1 MDVKMPDGTV
11 VSNVPDN
18 ITQSELLRRYS
29 LFSQPEKKPEDVGI
43 IGGGISALKRGFES
57 FGDIAGGYRLAG
69 KSLAGNLPGVTDE
82 MIEMQK
88 QQPVENPAL
97 TFADL
102 QRIYKEKGL
111 GAALAQVP
119 KYAAETTLESAPQ
132 MAVPLAVGEAAAALS
147 GPFAPVVGPLAGIG
161 AYGLQ
166 QFGSLMQRQGQEK
179 NVAEDIDVRKAAIAS
194 AIQAPIGYF
203 ADKFT
208 AGIGGMGEKG
218 VIEAGKELAARKAAG
233 EIGTAGVVKGVAKR
247 AGVGAVEGFIAE
259 APTEA
264 LEQVLERWQAG
275 LPLDDDKA
283 KQEYLEAFMGAGV
296 SGALIGAGAKGYDTR
311 KEMKKAEEEAAN
323 QQQFNALI
331 QQAQQ
336 SQQAPPAPP
345 AGPSAGPTPP
355 AGPIVEPPAGPTV
368 SPEEEAN
375 QPAQDTQ
382 AMLDEL
388 SGKNIDEA
396 GVEKPKETFKVPVG
410 FGYTLLESPS
420 YGLPPLSVEDVDFEL
435 DSLQESAKKGR
446 MTPERFAQSEIG
458 KRLDTT
464 QIMQI
469 NDGLRIDPVKTIQD
483 LRNNI
488 AGQKAP
494 VEPKVEETKV
504 EKTPKLPP
512 KVEQVASFPMG
523 ENTDY
528 HVLKTPT
535 GFVANLFDNDAGK
548 YVSGSTRMF
557 PIKTFGNE
565 AETKATE
572 FAKDQSEKAAKFT
585 KPVAQVPPEIPK
597 GVHIPDE
604 DWQKGIKTEQPKVVN
619 PHTLED
625 ILDKGEPVQTKQ
637 EAEKAHSDG
646 DTVYGF
652 HEQDQENPVLLK
664 NIDDLK
670 GYTADQLMVVPK
682 ENISTETPA
691 ETPESPAQT
700 PAEEAAIQP
709 APHAEPLPTTA
720 PSVTVD
726 QAQYD
731 KAKAD
736 LDAALGDLGMYLTK
750 GSRLNIMPED
760 EQHIMP
766 ILTRIMDAAFQM
778 GYYKFKEAA
787 KFVLDMIKHKLGKE
801 ASDQV
806 SLDHL
811 QGAYISMAGKYQEQG
826 ASSKKEV
833 IGVESLNELHDQ
845 VPISINTPEG
855 QFTVAQNIAKF
866 FVDGGKFNNINE
878 ARAKIAELTGQ
889 KIEAGTAE
897 AKQAD
902 EAVEVAVVLA
912 ARQIVEQGGDN
923 KVVYDKLVDLY
934 NRQPNLSVRSSTSIA
949 NQAYST
955 PAPLAFVASQMAGI
969 NKNTTVY
976 EPTAGNGMLLI
987 GANENKVTANELNPG
1002 RHAMLE
1008 RILPRA
1014 TVTNENV
1021 LLSKQK
1027 GDFDVVIENPPFGK
1041 VGDISNIDH
1050 VIVMQSLEKMKA
1062 DGKAVLIV
1070 GSVMSNTEEGR
1081 REGYRGTAK
1090 REFYFNLYNQ
1100 YNVVD
1105 HFTAGGNMY
1114 AKQGTTFPVDIIVID
1129 GKGKSERD
1137 LPAAD
1142 LPQLITSYDQLKE
1155 KLNERPVVSRGNE
1168 RPAGTNIM
1176 PSTEGKNKPEGVGG
1190 GTERPSGQPSTEG
1203 ARPTEGGKPSVQEA
1217 KPSTGGQPESTGAGA
1232 GTKQPGPANEPKRVT
1247 SERPVSS
1254 TSEIKPSSGEGTER
1268 NKPEELGGPSV
1279 VAGERI
1285 GSGLKNR
1292 AGEETETE
1300 NQVSYVPRS
1309 GANSVGTLVPK
1320 AMAQSIEQ
1328 ALARLEQQVGNLDN
1342 YVAENLN
1349 MDLGE
1354 LSSNFSAEQ
1363 VDAIA
1368 LAIYNAEAGKGFII
1382 GDQTGIGKGRVVAAM
1397 IKYALVND
1405 KIPIFVTEKPNL
1417 YSDMIR
1423 DLDDIGMT
1431 DQLGLDTANPKILI
1445 TNNDQKIPYTLLR
1458 EVNGEMT
1465 ENNLILKAPKSNVS
1479 KLNVILK
1486 NMQEKDSLENYK
1498 VIFTTYNQLQKVK
1511 GQETERQRFIRHF
1524 GAGNYMIFD
1533 ESHNAGGAGETQA
1546 RTKEQ
1551 KEAVKEGNSLVTGR
1565 AAFVRN
1571 LVQNAYGTFFS
1582 SATYAKRAD
1591 VMDLYA
1597 STDMKLAVNNISQL
1611 ATAIKNGGIPMQQ
1624 VVARML
1630 TEVGQYIRRER
1641 TFAGVSY
1648 DTTEAKVNK
1657 NTAENMATSMRE
1669 VLAFSR
1675 AKESV
1680 IKDLQKSLDS
1690 RGSRAGAQGEKT
1702 QIQSAN
1708 FGSAMHVLIEQML
1721 LALKA
1726 KNTIDHALERL
1737 KANEKVVITVANTMG
1752 SFLQNYADEMDL
1764 NIGDQV
1770 NLSFKDLFIK
1780 YLEKQRMIT
1789 IKKPDGSKEKY
1800 RLTDEDLG
1808 PELVEQY
1815 QKVKDFIENAGFTEA
1830 PISPIDYFHSE
1841 LRKTKV
1847 KDLDGNERNVKTE
1860 EITGRTIILDYS
1872 KGKPVLASRS
1882 ANIKQRVNAVRA
1894 FNSGDADVIILN
1906 QAGSTGLSLHASNK
1920 VKDQRKRHMI
1930 IAQAEKN
1937 IDTHMQMLGR
1947 VHRTGQ
1953 VIPPGYS
1960 QMMADIPAEMRPAAV
1975 LLKKMASLS
1984 ANTTASRKSAVAAEG
1999 AVDFINDYGGQVAQE
2014 YLRDNHD
2021 VHEAIG
2027 GQKVIDLVDDPSE
2040 ADEEDIRK
2048 FTGYIPMLPI
2058 KQQEE
2063 VYKDL
2068 IERYKDLIE
2077 REDSM
2082 GTNKLEA
2089 RAVDLD
2095 AQTVSSKPITEDK
2108 GDPSIFAQ
2116 PAYMEKVDVKRTV
2129 KPFTKD
2135 EVKKQIEENLN
2146 GINARQHATN
2156 LFAGLKDKASAYL
2169 KDRIESMKEA
2179 DNVKIQNLQDEL
2191 KAQYNNVEVIL
2202 QQYPI
2207 GTPITVKSKLGGIL
2221 TGIITNVEHKGKT
2234 KNPMAG
2240 SDWKI
2245 QIALANGDAKSISV
2259 NFSQIGTSGPYSLSA
2274 TNEGYIV
2281 DQNGNSEKVPVIEM
2295 FDRGSTSRREK
2306 RWMVTGNLL
2315 AGFAA
2320 VDNMGQ
2326 IMTYTKQDGST
2337 GQGILM
2343 PRIYDFEK
2351 EERNAPV
2358 KLKNLRD
2365 VKAFFQNF
2373 PNGTVQTQDG
2383 IFRIIKRGD
2392 AYQFNTVKAKRE
2404 GGQYYNNEGLKQ
2416 IIGDFHSTGPAMNNR
2431 VWDSEKADRAIQH
2444 LIQDMGV
2451 GFVAG
2456 TNKEEA
2462 RQLFAPKQPY
2472 SPTTA
2477 NINIPKAPSINP
2489 TSHMATDVEQAIQQQ
2504 ALGTIKKDVTTSAK
2518 DFFDTA
2524 TANWEQG
2531 NISDDVYDAIK
2542 SMYQKFP
2549 FLLEQLQLYTIIG
2562 DGVNAGSFEN
2572 ISRIVRLYK
2581 GTVGASNPST
2591 IRHEIVHS
2599 LEQMMGK
2606 DQAKILATQW
2616 MNALEKARKSEKTP
2630 EGKQFFENLAKYY
2643 ADPTAENYQDALDA
2657 LPDYSYYQ
2665 YMNPSEYWA
2674 VNAEKLLASKLG
2686 TKWNQ
2691 FASAVKKFFEFLK
2704 SKFGFDNQYGV
2715 HKVFDEIM
2723 NAKPARFTE
2732 HMLNDYVISMKVAF
2746 NNRTN
2751 FRGDPAPLSQWGSPE
2766 SSKLDDWEYKLVD
2779 KHVDTKRVVQ
2789 TIQKSI
2795 GEIADRWDAYMKETL
2810 YHGRVADQV
2819 MKFEKSE
2826 MLPLLKKMVSM
2837 GVKIDDFEKYLQ
2849 NRHAPWYNKIIA
2861 GRNAQMPDGGSGI
2874 KTEDAYKYLSDLS
2887 KADKDKFESLAK
2899 DLDAIVKST
2908 QDVLVAGGLEKQAT
2922 IDTWRENMP
2931 FYVPLNRNPEELD
2944 FVNPGSGFG
2953 MGFGTR
2959 GSFTKAATGSAKTVV
2974 DILQNIMV
2982 QRERAIDRSEKAR
2995 VGKALMGLAL
3005 QAPNFDFW
3013 MPINPKAIKNKKKLA
3028 QDMLNF
3034 GLTPDEAENFAKEP
3048 TVASIDKA
3056 TGQVRYSINPAL
3068 RGSDNW
3074 LPVRVNG
3081 EDWFLFFNPGDPRA
3095 MRMVQALK
3103 NLDAN
3108 QVSEALSSIG
3118 EATRFLAAMNTQYNP
3133 VFGAWNF
3140 ARDSLGAAVNLE
3152 STPIAGKQKELLAAV
3167 NPFQG
3172 APAVRAI
3179 YNVLREKAP
3188 SGRAQQE
3195 WMNVFDRFRAAG
3207 GLTGYRQ
3214 QFGKTAEKAGIV
3226 EREMK
3231 KLDRSNMRK
3240 TVDSWMNW
3248 LSDYNDTMEN
3258 AVRLSAFKV
3267 AIDEG
3272 LSDDRAAEI
3281 AKNITVN
3288 FNRKG
3293 QWTANAN
3300 ALYAFFNANIQ
3311 GSARMA
3317 QLMLKNEN
3325 GKISLSAAGK
3335 KVVAGGMLLG
3345 VTQAV
3350 LLAMAGYDEDEPPE
3364 YLKNKNFI
3372 IPDFGLAGGK
3382 YLIIPMPLGLNV
3394 FPNIAR
3400 IVAEY
3405 ALSGGKNLDKRIIGV
3420 TSAIMDTFNP
3430 LGSSG
3435 FAQNIS
3441 PTVLDPVVGAFV
3453 TNKDAF
3459 GRPISKEDRG
3469 TKPTPGYE
3477 RTKENASA
3485 FGKGLSYA
3493 LNYLTGGGK
3502 YGIGMISP
3510 TGDQIDYLTQQY
3522 TGGVGRE
3529 ITKVMDLG
3537 KTAVT
3542 GEPIPSYRVPILG
3555 KLYGETQSDVAVQ
3568 DKFYKNITAMS
3579 EYESMIK
3586 RMRVDKV
3593 SPKELFDDHPEA
3605 KLWVAANTLENEVNS
3620 LNKQKKLL
3628 QQKNA
3633 PKERIDQLDQQ
3644 KVRLM
3649 KQFNERVAKAEAQ

>member
-1 MDVKMPDGTV
+1 
-11 VSNVPDN
+11 
-18 ITQSELLRRYS
+18 
-29 LFSQPEKKPEDVGI
+29 
-43 IGGGISALKRGFES
+43 
-57 FGDIAGGYRLAG
+57 
-69 KSLAGNLPGVTDE
+69 
-82 MIEMQK
+82 
-88 QQPVENPAL
+88 
-97 TFADL
+97 
-102 QRIYKEKGL
+102 
-111 GAALAQVP
+111 
-119 KYAAETTLESAPQ
+119 
-132 MAVPLAVGEAAAALS
+132 
-147 GPFAPVVGPLAGIG
+147 
-161 AYGLQ
+161 
-166 QFGSLMQRQGQEK
+166 
-179 NVAEDIDVRKAAIAS
+179 
-194 AIQAPIGYF
+194 
-203 ADKFT
+203 
-208 AGIGGMGEKG
+208 
-218 VIEAGKELAARKAAG
+218 
-233 EIGTAGVVKGVAKR
+233 
-247 AGVGAVEGFIAE
+247 
-259 APTEA
+259 
-264 LEQVLERWQAG
+264 
-275 LPLDDDKA
+275 
-283 KQEYLEAFMGAGV
+283 
-296 SGALIGAGAKGYDTR
+296 
-311 KEMKKAEEEAAN
+311 
-323 QQQFNALI
+323 
-331 QQAQQ
+331 
-336 SQQAPPAPP
+336 
-345 AGPSAGPTPP
+345 
-355 AGPIVEPPAGPTV
+355 
-368 SPEEEAN
+368 
-375 QPAQDTQ
+375 
-382 AMLDEL
+382 
-388 SGKNIDEA
+388 
-396 GVEKPKETFKVPVG
+396 
-410 FGYTLLESPS
+410 
-420 YGLPPLSVEDVDFEL
+420 
-435 DSLQESAKKGR
+435 
-446 MTPERFAQSEIG
+446 
-458 KRLDTT
+458 
-464 QIMQI
+464 
-469 NDGLRIDPVKTIQD
+469 
-483 LRNNI
+483 
-488 AGQKAP
+488 
-494 VEPKVEETKV
+494 
-504 EKTPKLPP
+504 
-512 KVEQVASFPMG
+512 
-523 ENTDY
+523 
-528 HVLKTPT
+528 
-535 GFVANLFDNDAGK
+535 
-548 YVSGSTRMF
+548 
-557 PIKTFGNE
+557 
-565 AETKATE
+565 
-572 FAKDQSEKAAKFT
+572 
-585 KPVAQVPPEIPK
+585 
-597 GVHIPDE
+597 
-604 DWQKGIKTEQPKVVN
+604 
-619 PHTLED
+619 
-625 ILDKGEPVQTKQ
+625 
-637 EAEKAHSDG
+637 
-646 DTVYGF
+646 
-652 HEQDQENPVLLK
+652 
-664 NIDDLK
+664 
-670 GYTADQLMVVPK
+670 
-682 ENISTETPA
+682 
-691 ETPESPAQT
+691 
-700 PAEEAAIQP
+700 
-709 APHAEPLPTTA
+709 
-720 PSVTVD
+720 
-726 QAQYD
+726 
-731 KAKAD
+731 
-736 LDAALGDLGMYLTK
+736 
-750 GSRLNIMPED
+750 
-760 EQHIMP
+760 
-766 ILTRIMDAAFQM
+766 
-778 GYYKFKEAA
+778 
-787 KFVLDMIKHKLGKE
+787 
-801 ASDQV
+801 
-806 SLDHL
+806 
-811 QGAYISMAGKYQEQG
+811 
-826 ASSKKEV
+826 
-833 IGVESLNELHDQ
+833 
-845 VPISINTPEG
+845 
-855 QFTVAQNIAKF
+855 
-866 FVDGGKFNNINE
+866 
-878 ARAKIAELTGQ
+878 
-889 KIEAGTAE
+889 
-897 AKQAD
+897 
-902 EAVEVAVVLA
+902 
-912 ARQIVEQGGDN
+912 
-923 KVVYDKLVDLY
+923 
-934 NRQPNLSVRSSTSIA
+934 
-949 NQAYST
+949 
-955 PAPLAFVASQMAGI
+955 
-969 NKNTTVY
+969 
-976 EPTAGNGMLLI
+976 
-987 GANENKVTANELNPG
+987 
-1002 RHAMLE
+1002 
-1008 RILPRA
+1008 
-1014 TVTNENV
+1014 
-1021 LLSKQK
+1021 
-1027 GDFDVVIENPPFGK
+1027 
-1041 VGDISNIDH
+1041 
-1050 VIVMQSLEKMKA
+1050 
-1062 DGKAVLIV
+1062 
-1070 GSVMSNTEEGR
+1070 
-1081 REGYRGTAK
+1081 
-1090 REFYFNLYNQ
+1090 
-1100 YNVVD
+1100 
-1105 HFTAGGNMY
+1105 
-1114 AKQGTTFPVDIIVID
+1114 
-1129 GKGKSERD
+1129 
-1137 LPAAD
+1137 
-1142 LPQLITSYDQLKE
+1142 
-1155 KLNERPVVSRGNE
+1155 
-1168 RPAGTNIM
+1168 
-1176 PSTEGKNKPEGVGG
+1176 
-1190 GTERPSGQPSTEG
+1190 
-1203 ARPTEGGKPSVQEA
+1203 
-1217 KPSTGGQPESTGAGA
+1217 
-1232 GTKQPGPANEPKRVT
+1232 
-1247 SERPVSS
+1247 
-1254 TSEIKPSSGEGTER
+1254 
-1268 NKPEELGGPSV
+1268 
-1279 VAGERI
+1279 
-1285 GSGLKNR
+1285 
-1292 AGEETETE
+1292 
-1300 NQVSYVPRS
+1300 
-1309 GANSVGTLVPK
+1309 
-1320 AMAQSIEQ
+1320 
-1328 ALARLEQQVGNLDN
+1328 
-1342 YVAENLN
+1342 
-1349 MDLGE
+1349 
-1354 LSSNFSAEQ
+1354 
-1363 VDAIA
+1363 
-1368 LAIYNAEAGKGFII
+1368 
-1382 GDQTGIGKGRVVAAM
+1382 
-1397 IKYALVND
+1397 
-1405 KIPIFVTEKPNL
+1405 
-1417 YSDMIR
+1417 
-1423 DLDDIGMT
+1423 
-1431 DQLGLDTANPKILI
+1431 
-1445 TNNDQKIPYTLLR
+1445 
-1458 EVNGEMT
+1458 
-1465 ENNLILKAPKSNVS
+1465 
-1479 KLNVILK
+1479 
-1486 NMQEKDSLENYK
+1486 
-1498 VIFTTYNQLQKVK
+1498 
-1511 GQETERQRFIRHF
+1511 
-1524 GAGNYMIFD
+1524 
-1533 ESHNAGGAGETQA
+1533 
-1546 RTKEQ
+1546 
-1551 KEAVKEGNSLVTGR
+1551 
-1565 AAFVRN
+1565 
-1571 LVQNAYGTFFS
+1571 
-1582 SATYAKRAD
+1582 
-1591 VMDLYA
+1591 LYA
-1597 STDMKLAVNNISQL
+1597 STDMKLAVEKIADL
-1611 ATAIKNGGIPMQQ
+1611 ADAIKNGGIPMQQ

-1630 TEVGQYIRRER
+1630 TQVGQYIRRER

-1648 DTTEAKVNK
+1648 DTTEAKVDK
-1657 NTAENMATSMRE
+1657 KTAENMATSMRE

-1675 AKESV
+1675 AKEIAV
-1680 IKDLQKSLDS
+1680 KGLQKSLDS

-1708 FGSAMHVLIEQML
+1708 FGSTMHVLIDQML

-1752 SFLQNYADEMDL
+1752 SFLQDYADEMDL

-1770 NLSFKDLFIK
+1770 NLSFKDLYIK

-1789 IKKPDGSKEKY
+1789 IKSPQGKQKY

-1808 PELVEQY
+1808 PELVKQY
-1815 QKVKDFIENAGFTEA
+1815 QSVKDFIENAGFSEA

-1841 LRKTKV
+1841 LQKA
-1847 KDLDGNERNVKTE
+1847 GYKTE
-1860 EITGRTIILDYS
+1860 EITGRTITLNYS

-1882 ANIKQRVNAVRA
+1882 ANIKQRVNAVKA

-1930 IAQAEKN
+1930 IAQPEKN

-1953 VIPPGYS
+1953 VIPPAYS

-1975 LLKKMASLS
+1975 LLKKMASLN
-1984 ANTTASRKSAVAAEG
+1984 ANTTGSRKSSVAAEG

-2014 YLRDNHD
+2014 YLRDNND

-2027 GQKVIDLVDDPSE
+2027 GKKVIDLVDDPSE
-2040 ADEEDIRK
+2040 ALESDIKK

-2089 RAVDLD
+2089 KAVDLD

-2108 GDPSIFAQ
+2108 GDPSAFAQ

-2135 EVKKQIEENLN
+2135 EVKKQIQENLN

-2156 LFAGLKDKASAYL
+2156 LFEGLKDKASAYL

-2295 FDRGSTSRREK
+2295 FDRGSTARREK

-2343 PRIYDFEK
+2343 PRTFDFEK

-2365 VKAFFQNF
+2365 VKAFFENF

-2472 SPTTA
+2472 SPGTQNIIKGRNPELTMAAQLVQAGIMTKEDYDEQVKMYKPIKTFSEPAIPASEEKMRDALDVNKREKINPEISTGTKVGLRLDIPAFNRKGVYVVSIHTKGTPSGPGKVLGYGSVAKVTNATFGLGKQEKALDIAAGKSKDVLQTVEGSYVNLTPEEAYAQAQEVFNNPEWTQIGVDPERHSYFYDRA
-2477 NINIPKAPSINP
+2477 NTQPVISADEVLQIGSMLLAKNVKYGNKQDFLYNPQLNP

-2504 ALGTIKKDVTTSAK
+2504 ALGTVKQNVTTSAK

-2549 FLLEQLQLYTIIG
+2549 FLLEQLQFHTIIG

-2572 ISRIVRLYK
+2572 LSRIVRLYK
-2581 GTVGASNPST
+2581 GTVGATNPTT
-2591 IRHEIVHS
+2591 IRHEITHS

-2616 MNALEKARKSEKTP
+2616 MNASEKARKSEKTP

-2686 TKWNQ
+2686 TKWDQ

-2819 MKFEKSE
+2819 IKFEKSE

-2959 GSFTKAATGSAKTVV
+2959 GSFTKAATGSTKTVV

-3152 STPIAGKQKELLAAV
+3152 STPIAGKQNKLLAAV

-3179 YNVLREKAP
+3179 YNVLREKPA
-3188 SGRAQQE
+3188 SSKAQQD
-3195 WMNVFDRFRAAG
+3195 WMDIFERFRVAG

-3214 QFGKTAEKAGIV
+3214 QFGKTVEKAGIV
-3226 EREMK
+3226 QREME
-3231 KLDRSNMRK
+3231 KLDRSNVRK

-3317 QLMLKNEN
+3317 QLMLKKEN

-3400 IVAEY
+3400 IVSEY
-3405 ALSGGKNLDKRIIGV
+3405 ALSGGKNLDKRIIGI

-3441 PTVLDPVVGAFV
+3441 PTVLDPIVGAFV

-3485 FGKGLSYA
+3485 FGKGLYYA
-3493 LNYLTGGGK
+3493 MNYLTGGGK

-3529 ITKVMDLG
+3529 VTKVMDLG

-3542 GEPIPSYRVPILG
+3542 GEPMPSYRVPILG
-3555 KLYGETQSDVAVQ
+3555 KLYGETKSDIAVQ

-3605 KLWVAANTLENEVNS
+3605 KLWVAANTLENEVNA

-3628 QQKNA
+3628 QQRNA
-3633 PKERIDQLDQQ
+3633 PKERIDMIDQQ

-3649 KQFNERVAKAEAQ
+3649 KQFNERVSKAEAQ

>member
-1 MDVKMPDGTV
+1 MDVKMPDGKI

-29 LFSQPEKKPEDVGI
+29 LFNQPQEKPEDVGI

-82 MIEMQK
+82 MVEMQK

-111 GAALAQVP
+111 GSALAQVP
-119 KYAAETTLESAPQ
+119 KYAVEQTLQSAPQ

-147 GPFAPVVGPLAGIG
+147 GPFAPIVGPLAGIG
-161 AYGLQ
+161 TYGLQ

-179 NVAEDIDVRKAAIAS
+179 NNPEDINVGKAATAA

-208 AGIGGMGEKG
+208 AGIGGLGEKG
-218 VIEAGKELAARKAAG
+218 VIQAGKELAARKAAG

-247 AGVGAVEGFIAE
+247 AGVGAIEGFIAE

-296 SGALIGAGAKGYDTR
+296 SGAFIGAGAKGYDTR

-345 AGPSAGPTPP
+345 AGPTAGPTPPSGPNAGPP
-355 AGPIVEPPAGPTV
+355 AGPIVEPPTGPTV

-382 AMLDEL
+382 AMMAQL
-388 SGKNIDEA
+388 SGE
-396 GVEKPKETFKVPVG
+396 PETIPPAPPAAPPA
-410 FGYTLLESPS
+410 LSAPPA
-420 YGLPPLSVEDVDFEL
+420 PPLL
-435 DSLQESAKKGR
+435 
-446 MTPERFAQSEIG
+446 
-458 KRLDTT
+458 
-464 QIMQI
+464 
-469 NDGLRIDPVKTIQD
+469 N
-483 LRNNI
+483 
-488 AGQKAP
+488 AP
-494 VEPKVEETKV
+494 PETKP
-504 EKTPKLPP
+504 EPKLPP
-512 KVEQVASFPMG
+512 KIEKIASFPMG

-535 GFVANLFDNDAGK
+535 GYTANLFDNDSGK

-557 PIKTFGNE
+557 STKTFGDE
-565 AETKATE
+565 AQTKAVDY
-572 FAKDQSEKAAKFT
+572 AKDQAEKAAKFT
-585 KPVAQVPPEIPK
+585 KPESVPYTLEPPDHANSYAKYSFTDENGARYNVSGNGDVHVAVPPALRNQTDGEATVVFREKERRKGGYSSENLPAFVPPAIRDAIANHVKTEGNNGQGLNDIAKAVKSAQESEAPVKTETEQPELREEVMPAKDTEEAISDQLPPKDVAQV
-597 GVHIPDE
+597 
-604 DWQKGIKTEQPKVVN
+604 
-619 PHTLED
+619 
-625 ILDKGEPVQTKQ
+625 
-637 EAEKAHSDG
+637 
-646 DTVYGF
+646 
-652 HEQDQENPVLLK
+652 
-664 NIDDLK
+664 
-670 GYTADQLMVVPK
+670 
-682 ENISTETPA
+682 
-691 ETPESPAQT
+691 TPE
-700 PAEEAAIQP
+700 EEAAIQP
-709 APHAEPLPTTA
+709 APHNEPLPTTA
-720 PSVTVD
+720 PSVSVD
-726 QAQYD
+726 KAQYD

-736 LDAALGDLGMYLTK
+736 LDAALGDLGMFLTK

-760 EQHIMP
+760 EQKIMP
-766 ILTRIMDAAFQM
+766 ILTRVMDAAFQM

-801 ASDQV
+801 AADQV

-811 QGAYISMAGKYQEQG
+811 QGAYISMAGKYQDKG
-826 ASSKKEV
+826 ASNKKEV
-833 IGVESLNELHDQ
+833 ISVESLNELHDQ

-855 QFTVAQNIAKF
+855 QFAIAQEIAKF
-866 FVDGGKFNNINE
+866 FVDGGQFKNINE

-889 KIEAGTAE
+889 KVEPGTAE

-912 ARQIVEQGGDN
+912 ARQIIEQGGESTAI
-923 KVVYDKLVDLY
+923 YDKLVDLY

-955 PAPLAFVASQMAGI
+955 PAPLAFVASQLAGI
-969 NKNTTVY
+969 NKNSTVY

-987 GANENKVTANELNPG
+987 GANEKNVTANELNPG

-1008 RILPRA
+1008 RILPNA
-1014 TVTNENV
+1014 NVTNENV
-1021 LLSKQK
+1021 LTSKLT
-1027 GDFDVVIENPPFGK
+1027 GNFDVVIENPPFGK
-1041 VGDISNIDH
+1041 AGDISDIDH
-1050 VIVMQSLEKMKA
+1050 VIAMQSLATMKA

-1081 REGYRGTAK
+1081 RSAYRGQAK
-1090 REFYFNLYNQ
+1090 REFFFNLYNQ

-1114 AKQGTTFPVDIIVID
+1114 AKQGTTFPVDVIVID
-1129 GKGKSERD
+1129 GKGKSSRD

-1142 LPQLITSYDQLKE
+1142 LPQLITSYEQLKE
-1155 KLNERPVVSRGNE
+1155 KLNERTVVSRGNE

-1176 PSTEGKNKPEGVGG
+1176 PSTEGQNKPEGVGA
-1190 GTERPSGQPSTEG
+1190 GTERPSNRPGEEG
-1203 ARPTEGGKPSVQEA
+1203 AEPTEVSKPSVSEA
-1217 KPSTGGQPESTGAGA
+1217 RPATGGEREPTGGRTGEVQPKPNNKPERV
-1232 GTKQPGPANEPKRVT
+1232 PGEGPIP
-1247 SERPVSS
+1247 S
-1254 TSEIKPSSGEGTER
+1254 TSETKPTSSEGTER
-1268 NKPEELGGPSV
+1268 NKPEELGGVSV
-1279 VAGERI
+1279 VSGERVE
-1285 GSGLKNR
+1285 SGLKNR
-1292 AGEETETE
+1292 AGQETETE
-1300 NQVSYVPRS
+1300 NQVSYAPHS
-1309 GANSVGTLVPK
+1309 NASSVGTLVPK
-1320 AMAQSIEQ
+1320 AMAQAIEDSLAKLEEQHGSIDE
-1328 ALARLEQQVGNLDN
+1328 
-1342 YVAENLN
+1342 YVADNLN
-1349 MDLGE
+1349 MEPETLRN
-1354 LSSNFSAEQ
+1354 NFSAEQ
-1363 VDAIA
+1363 IDAIA
-1368 LAIYNAEAGKGFII
+1368 LAIKNAEEGKGFII
-1382 GDQTGIGKGRVVAAM
+1382 GDQTGVGKGRVVAAM
-1397 IKYALVND
+1397 IKYALIND

-1431 DQLGLDTANPKILI
+1431 DQLGLDTAKPKILI
-1445 TNNDQKIPYTLLR
+1445 TNRSQKIPYTLLR
-1458 EVNGEMT
+1458 KVNGEMT
-1465 ENNLILKAPKSNVS
+1465 ENNLTLKSPVS
-1479 KLNVILK
+1479 GAELDDMLK
-1486 NMQEKDSLENYK
+1486 DMRQKDSIGDYK
-1498 VIFTTYNQLQKVK
+1498 VIFTIYTQLQTQK
-1511 GQETERQRFIRHF
+1511 GAETERQRFIKHF

-1551 KEAVKEGNSLVTGR
+1551 KDAAKEGKSLATGR
-1565 AAFVRN
+1565 ASFVRN
-1571 LVQNAYGTFFS
+1571 LVQNAFGTFFS
-1582 SATYAKRAD
+1582 SATYAKRPD
-1591 VMDLYA
+1591 VMDLYS
-1597 STDMKLAVNNISQL
+1597 STDMKLAVDKIAAL
-1611 ATAIKNGGIPMQQ
+1611 ADAIKNGGIPMQQ
-1624 VVARML
+1624 TVAKML
-1630 TEVGQYIRRER
+1630 TQVGQYIRRER

-1648 DTTEAKVNK
+1648 DTKEAKVDK
-1657 NTAENMATSMRE
+1657 ATAENMATSMRDI
-1669 VLAFSR
+1669 LAFSR
-1675 AKESV
+1675 GKESAV
-1680 IKDLQKSLDS
+1680 KELQGSLDTK
-1690 RGSRAGAQGEKT
+1690 GSIAKQRGEKT

-1708 FGSAMHVLIEQML
+1708 FGSTMHTLIDQML
-1721 LALKA
+1721 LSLKA
-1726 KNTIDHALERL
+1726 KDSVNHAIERL

-1752 SFLQNYADEMDL
+1752 SFLQSYADEMGL
-1764 NIGDQV
+1764 NTGDQV
-1770 NLSFKDLFIK
+1770 NLSFKDLYLK
-1780 YLEKQRMIT
+1780 YLEKQRTIT
-1789 IKKPDGSKEKY
+1789 IKKPDGQKEQY
-1800 RLTDEDLG
+1800 RLTDENLG
-1808 PELVEQY
+1808 PELVKQY
-1815 QKVKDFIENAGFTEA
+1815 NDIKHFIENAGFGEA
-1830 PISPIDYFHSE
+1830 PISPIDYMHDA
-1841 LRKTKV
+1841 LRKA
-1847 KDLDGNERNVKTE
+1847 GFKTE
-1860 EITGRTIILDYS
+1860 EITGRTLTIDYA

-1882 ANIKQRVNAVRA
+1882 ANIKQRVNAVKA
-1894 FNSGDADVIILN
+1894 FNNGDVSVIILN
-1906 QAGSTGLSLHASNK
+1906 QAGSTGLSLHASDK
-1920 VKDQRKRHMI
+1920 VHDKRKRHMI
-1930 IAQAEKN
+1930 IAQPEKN

-1953 VIPPGYS
+1953 VVTPAYS

-1975 LLKKMASLS
+1975 LLKKMASLN
-1984 ANTTASRKSAVAAEG
+1984 ANTTGSRKSAVAAEG

-2021 VHEAIG
+2021 IHEEIG
-2027 GQKVIDLVDDPSE
+2027 GQKAIELIDDPTEALE
-2040 ADEEDIRK
+2040 ADIKK
-2048 FTGYIPMLPI
+2048 FTGYIPILPI

-2089 RAVDLD
+2089 KAVDLD
-2095 AQTVSSKPITEDK
+2095 AQTISSKPITEDK
-2108 GDPSIFAQ
+2108 GDPSAFAQ

-2135 EVKKQIEENLN
+2135 EVKKQVEENL
-2146 GINARQHATN
+2146 GGTSAKDHATN
-2156 LFAGLKDKASAYL
+2156 LFAGLKEKASVYL
-2169 KDRIESMKEA
+2169 KERIQSIKDPDE
-2179 DNVKIQNLQDEL
+2179 VKIQNTKDEL
-2191 KAQYNNVEVIL
+2191 NSQYNNVKTVL
-2202 QQYPI
+2202 QAYPI

-2221 TGIITNVEHKGKT
+2221 YGVITNVEHKGKT

-2240 SDWKI
+2240 SDWKL
-2245 QIALANGDAKSISV
+2245 QIALANGDAKTIPVS
-2259 NFSQIGTSGPYSLSA
+2259 FSQIGINGPYTLSA
-2274 TNEGYIV
+2274 TTEGYIV
-2281 DQNGNSEKVPVIEM
+2281 NSDGKTESVPLLDM
-2295 FDRGSTSRREK
+2295 FDRGSTAKREK

-2326 IMTYTKQDGST
+2326 IISYTKQDGSM
-2337 GQGILM
+2337 GQGIMM

-2351 EERNAPV
+2351 AEKNAPV
-2358 KLKNLRD
+2358 KLKNVRD
-2365 VKAFFQNF
+2365 VKAFFDKF
-2373 PNGTVQTQDG
+2373 PGGTVQTQDG
-2383 IFRIIKRGD
+2383 IFRIFKRGD
-2392 AYQFNTVKAKRE
+2392 VYQFNTVKAKRE
-2404 GGQYYNNEGLKQ
+2404 GGPYYNNQGLTD
-2416 IIGDFHSTGPAMNNR
+2416 IIGDFHSTGPAMNVR
-2431 VWDSEKADRAIQH
+2431 VWDSEKAERAIQYM
-2444 LIQDMGV
+2444 IQEMGTN
-2451 GFVAG
+2451 FVAG

-2462 RQLFAPKQPY
+2462 RQMFAAKAPY
-2472 SPTTA
+2472 SPGTN
-2477 NINIPKAPSINP
+2477 NINLPKAPSINP
-2489 TSHMATDVEQAIQQQ
+2489 TSHLITDTLKDIERAKKIQELGLGLVEGMEKFQAINKFN
-2504 ALGTIKKDVTTSAK
+2504 AEKGTAK
-2518 DFFDTA
+2518 QFFELA
-2524 TANWEQG
+2524 TKSWNNG
-2531 NISDDVYDAIK
+2531 NISDDVYDTIK
-2542 SMYQKFP
+2542 TMYEKFP
-2549 FLLEQLQLYTIIG
+2549 NLLEQLQFKTVGPSDPFYKKY
-2562 DGVNAGSFEN
+2562 VAGSYEALE
-2572 ISRIVRLYK
+2572 RIVRLYK
-2581 GTVGASNPST
+2581 GTTGATNPLT

-2606 DQAKILATQW
+2606 DQAKILIDQW
-2616 MNALEKARKSEKTP
+2616 MNALEKTRKSDKTP
-2630 EGKQFFENLAKYY
+2630 EGKLFFDNLAKFY
-2643 ADPTAENYQDALDA
+2643 ADPTADTYAAAIES
-2657 LPDYSYYQ
+2657 LPAYSYYQ

-2674 VNAEKLLASKLG
+2674 VNAEKMLARKLG
-2686 TKWNQ
+2686 TKWDQ
-2691 FASAVKKFFEFLK
+2691 FANAVKKFFEFLK
-2704 SKFGFDNQYGV
+2704 YKFGFDNQYNV
-2715 HKVFDEIM
+2715 HKIFDEIM
-2723 NAKPARFTE
+2723 NAKAARFTDQ
-2732 HMLNDYVISMKVAF
+2732 MLSDYVTSMNIAF

-2751 FRGDPAPLSQWGSPE
+2751 FRGDPAPLSAWGTPE
-2766 SSKLDDWEYKLVD
+2766 ASKLDDWEYKLVD
-2779 KHVDTKRVVQ
+2779 KHVDTRRIVQ

-2795 GEIADRWDAYMKETL
+2795 GDIADRWDAYLKETL

-2819 MKFEKSE
+2819 LKFEKNE
-2826 MLPLLKKMVSM
+2826 MLPLLQKMVKL
-2837 GVKIDDFEKYLQ
+2837 GVKLDDFEQYLH

-2874 KTEDAYKYLSDLS
+2874 KTEDAENYMKNLS
-2887 KADKDKFESLAK
+2887 KAEKDKFESLAK
-2899 DLDAIVKST
+2899 DLDEITKGT
-2908 QDVLVAGGLEKQAT
+2908 QEVLLAGKLEKEST
-2922 IDTWRENMP
+2922 IEAWRENMP

-2944 FVNPGSGFG
+2944 FINPGSGFG

-2959 GSFTKAATGSAKTVV
+2959 GSFTKAATGSTKTVI

-2982 QRERAIDRSEKAR
+2982 QREKAIDRSEKAR
-2995 VGKALMGLAL
+2995 VGRALMGLAL
-3005 QAPNFDFW
+3005 QAPNYDFW

-3028 QDMLNF
+3028 SDMLNF

-3118 EATRFLAAMNTQYNP
+3118 EATRQLAAMNTQYNP

-3140 ARDSLGAAVNLE
+3140 ARDSLGAAVNIE

-3179 YNVLREKAP
+3179 YNMVREKPA
-3188 SGRAQQE
+3188 SSKAQQE
-3195 WMNVFDRFRAAG
+3195 WMDVFERFRVAG
-3207 GLTGYRQ
+3207 GMTGYRQ
-3214 QFGKTAEKAGIV
+3214 QFGKTEQKAGIV
-3226 EREMK
+3226 EKAME
-3231 KLDRSNMRK
+3231 KLDRSNVRK
-3240 TVDSWMNW
+3240 TVDSWMDW

-3267 AIDEG
+3267 GLDAG

-3281 AKNITVN
+3281 AKNVTVN

-3300 ALYAFFNANIQ
+3300 ALYAFFNANLQ
-3311 GSARMA
+3311 GTARMA
-3317 QLMLKNEN
+3317 QLMLTKEN
-3325 GKISLSAAGK
+3325 GKVRLSAAGK

-3350 LLAMAGYDEDEPPE
+3350 LLAMAGFDEDQPPE

-3372 IPDFGLAGGK
+3372 IPLTGGK
-3382 YLIIPMPLGLNV
+3382 YFIIPMPLGLNV
-3394 FPNIAR
+3394 FPNIGR

-3405 ALSGGKNLDKRIIGV
+3405 ALSGGKHLDKRIIGV

-3441 PTVLDPVVGAFV
+3441 PTVLDPIVGAFV

-3529 ITKVMDLG
+3529 ITKVIDLG
-3537 KTAVT
+3537 KSAVT

-3555 KLYGETQSDVAVQ
+3555 KLYGETQSDIAIQ
-3568 DKFYKNITAMS
+3568 DKFYKNVTAMS
-3579 EYESMIK
+3579 EYESMLK
-3586 RMRVDKV
+3586 RMRENKV
-3593 SPKELFDDHPEA
+3593 NPKELFDDHPEA
-3605 KLWVAANTLENEVNS
+3605 KLWSAANTLENEVNA

-3628 QQKNA
+3628 QKRNA
-3633 PKERIDQLDQQ
+3633 PKERIDMIDQQ

-3649 KQFNERVAKAEAQ
+3649 KNFNERVTKAEAQ